1 MNKASIFLTLFAA
14 TFLSACVAPQPKLAP
29 GSTVTFV
36 NRVEPTFKLYKPEG
50 LFRTPTKTP
59 IPNGSAMMKTIVME
73 EAARAGVR
81 CSYLEKPYE
90 VKLSIGIDPQ
100 DVKEAKA
107 FAAASSNPVTMVM
120 TPVSLINNYDVAA
133 SGGFV
138 LNHFQSLLG
147 PGLVLALTTSDI
159 RLDDVNGRKKISNMT
174 FGQGKSYK
182 GFAGKQSWDTAPPAT
197 KARAMQIFALLFR
210 AKVAQ
215 LFGNPP
221 TVVPP
226 ELDSEATEL

>member
-1 MNKASIFLTLFAA
+1 MNKRTLLLTLFAA

-36 NRVEPTFKLYKPEG
+36 NRVEPTFKLLRPAG
-50 LFRTPTKTP
+50 IFRTPTITP
-59 IPNGSAMMKTIVME
+59 IPNGSAMMKAIVME
-73 EAARAGVR
+73 EAAKAGVR
-81 CSYLEKPYE
+81 CSYLENPYE
-90 VKLSIGIDPQ
+90 VKLSIGIDTQ
-100 DVKEAKA
+100 DVREAKA

-120 TPVSLINNYDVAA
+120 TPVSLMNNYDAAA

-138 LNHFQSLLG
+138 LNHFQSLVG

-159 RLDDVNGRKKISNMT
+159 RLDDVNGRKKVSNMT
-174 FGQGKSYK
+174 FGHGKSYK
-182 GFAGKQSWDTAPPAT
+182 GFAGKLSWDTTPPAT
-197 KARAMQIFALLFR
+197 KAKAMQIFALLFR

-221 TVVPP
+221 PVVPP
-226 ELDSEATEL
+226 ELDNEATEL